1 MFIPD
6 SRVEVINFKERKRFH
21 FVSLFD
27 TFIFQGNLMCQI
39 LDKISPETAPHK
51 SYVGFR
57 YANPLTEETLE
68 LMENDG
74 VENAVAFSQYPQYRL
89 GSQHVFTN
97 LLNTNLPIF
106 LHQYLFS
113 FS

>member
-1 MFIPD
+1 
-6 SRVEVINFKERKRFH
+6 
-21 FVSLFD
+21 
-27 TFIFQGNLMCQI
+27 MCQI

-74 VENAVAFSQYPQYRL
+74 VENAVAFSQYPQYRSS
-89 GSQHVFTN
+89 SQHVFTN
-97 LLNTNLPIF
+97 FLEHEFTNFSPPVFQPVRDVIKTKPRIHQFTNLKCCKNEKARLKQNDF
-106 LHQYLFS
+106 
-113 FS
+113 